1 MIDIQEIDFNLIIRK
16 IKYCRNLTRLSKI
29 RELTWKIENNRN
41 MIDAGS
47 LDYFDKMIEEI
58 RLEYNFTETMLFDN
72 LCLKVEKGEEYLTS
86 LPVYKK

>member
-1 MIDIQEIDFNLIIRK
+1 MIEIQEIDFNLIIRK
-16 IKYCRNLTRLSKI
+16 IKYCRSLTHLSKI
-29 RELTWKIENNRN
+29 RELTWKIENNRDK
-41 MIDAGS
+41 IDAGS

-86 LPVYKK
+86 LPIIKK